1 MKWNRVFVTVGT
13 TDFNDL
19 IVTLGMERFVSYLAH
34 HSCQRLIIQYGRGN
48 ELSENVK
55 IYCERY
61 GIELETYRF
70 KDSLDKDM
78 EAADLIICH
87 AGRGVSLILSSCLAL
102 IQPQG
107 QDPSLKPCL

>member
-1 MKWNRVFVTVGT
+1 MSWNCVFVTVGT

-19 IVTLGMERFVSYLAH
+19 IVILGMERFVIYLAN

-48 ELSENVK
+48 ELSENVR
-55 IYCERY
+55 INCQRY
-61 GIELETYRF
+61 GIKLEAYRF

-87 AGRGVSLILSSCLAL
+87 AG
-102 IQPQG
+102 
-107 QDPSLKPCL
+107 